1 MKLRSAEPSD
11 MPFLWQCLAIAAREP
26 TAAAAEA
33 TPIAAKYLNGWPRP
47 GDFGIIAE
55 QNGRPAGAAWARLFA
70 PSEHPFVHVDARTP
84 EIATAVLPECRGRGL
99 GGHLLTALAEQAR
112 PTCNGLCLNVRADN
126 PAVRLYERQG
136 YRHLPG
142 SELVNRTGG
151 LSFGMVLRF
160 R

>member
-1 MKLRSAEPSD
+1 M
-11 MPFLWQCLAIAAREP
+11 
-26 TAAAAEA
+26 
-33 TPIAAKYLNGWPRP
+33 
-47 GDFGIIAE
+47 
-55 QNGRPAGAAWARLFA
+55 
-70 PSEHPFVHVDARTP
+70 
-84 EIATAVLPECRGRGL
+84 L